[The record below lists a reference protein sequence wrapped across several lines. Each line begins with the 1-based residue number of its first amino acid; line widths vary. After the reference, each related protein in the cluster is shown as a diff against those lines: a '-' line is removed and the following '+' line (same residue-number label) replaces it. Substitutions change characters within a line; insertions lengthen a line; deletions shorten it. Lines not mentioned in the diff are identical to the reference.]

1 MLLPD
6 HSGGIAE
13 VFMKKFLVAALSC
26 AAGMLAAQS
35 IWDGSVQ
42 SISVSSGVTE
52 PKVLAADGGVTV
64 TGKTTGTGR
73 YSYLTFYVKTKPFTL
88 NGKDLAITA
97 TAGDVQPGLADIIE
111 SKEQALAAA
120 LNELTALKRK
130 ETEAKLR
137 VIELQDRR
145 DAFRSNFRVLQSE
158 TANLHKRS

>member
-35 IWDGSVQ
+35 IWEGSVQ
-42 SISVSSGVTE
+42 SISVSSGVKE

-88 NGKDLAITA
+88 NGKDLVLGENWELPDLSGAPVA
-97 TAGDVQPGLADIIE
+97 AGKVELAP
-111 SKEQALAAA
+111 
-120 LNELTALKRK
+120 LTCTFL
-130 ETEAKLR
+130 
-137 VIELQDRR
+137 V
-145 DAFRSNFRVLQSE
+145 V
-158 TANLHKRS
+158 